1 MKVVTTCVGRA
12 ARETRTHQM
21 AHVLETRL
29 EDWDPEN
36 AAPASLSL
44 LSQTLSLPTLP
55 FVINVLFITSKQKP
69 SKVSNNTAQVTPWR
83 TEESIPAIA
92 GTRVQLEE
100 LRLLEKLKWYISGMS
115 TQIHIYLK

>member
-1 MKVVTTCVGRA
+1 MKVVTTRVGRA
-12 ARETRTHQM
+12 ARETRTQRM

-69 SKVSNNTAQVTPWR
+69 SKFSKTQ
-83 TEESIPAIA
+83 
-92 GTRVQLEE
+92 
-100 LRLLEKLKWYISGMS
+100 LRLLPGELRRERRGHCKGKYAN
-115 TQIHIYLK
+115 YLSEND